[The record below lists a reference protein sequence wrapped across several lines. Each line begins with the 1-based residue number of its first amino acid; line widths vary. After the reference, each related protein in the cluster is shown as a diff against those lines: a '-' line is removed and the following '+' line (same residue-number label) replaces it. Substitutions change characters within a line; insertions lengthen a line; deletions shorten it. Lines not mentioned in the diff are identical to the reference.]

1 MCLAAAGRRRSHR
14 WHLRQGMRILLT
26 ADPIGGVWSYALELC
41 EALRPLH
48 TAVALVTLG
57 RPLTP
62 SQRSQLEALENVSL
76 YETTFRLEWMPEPWD
91 DLARA
96 GEKLLDIEHRF
107 RPDIIHLNH
116 LVHADLPWRAP
127 VLTVGH
133 SCVLSWWKAVRGTP
147 IGREWTPYRKRVTA
161 SLRSA
166 TTIVA
171 PSAAMLAS
179 LEDSYG
185 PFRDT
190 AVIHNARNARS
201 FTPGCKEPLVLC
213 AGRLWD
219 EGKNVGALA
228 EVAPQVNATIAVAGE
243 DLGPHGNRFTAPG
256 ITLLGAL
263 QGDELVSWYAK
274 AAIYALPARY
284 EPFGLSALE
293 AALAGCALVLGNIS
307 SLRELWRDSA
317 LFVAPDGHDQLA
329 HTLQRLIS
337 DVELRHSI
345 ARRCRTRASAF
356 NASTMGAAYL

>member
-1 MCLAAAGRRRSHR
+1 
-14 WHLRQGMRILLT
+14 MRILLT

-284 EPFGLSALE
+284 EPFGLTALE
-293 AALAGCALVLGNIS
+293 AALSGCALVLGDIA
-307 SLRELWRDSA
+307 SLREVW
-317 LFVAPDGHDQLA
+317 
-329 HTLQRLIS
+329 
-337 DVELRHSI
+337 
-345 ARRCRTRASAF
+345 
-356 NASTMGAAYL
+356 GAAACYAPPDDPESLRDILNSLLADDSLRGRMAARAMARARQFSPARLARQYMELYRKLRCDSLCSTTP